1 VVCRLCRFDRNEP
14 DQQHTRYGF
23 EFQRKGTLNELRNEI
38 VDSAG
43 INRFVIVEISYCGMT
58 RILKNNNPLS
68 ILPNQ
73 EDSLYAVELDKEVY
87 GREKRSDGEIV
98 LIVSNVE
105 KKDRCNR
112 R

>member
-1 VVCRLCRFDRNEP
+1 MVCSGHKNDPQKPHF
-14 DQQHTRYGF
+14 RYGF
-23 EFQRKGTLNELRNEI
+23 EFQRKGTIHELRTEI

-43 INRFVIVEISYCGMT
+43 INRFIIVEINYCGMT

-68 ILPNQ
+68 IRPNQ
-73 EDSLYAVELDKEVY
+73 EDSLYAVELAQEVHGKE
-87 GREKRSDGEIV
+87 ERSDGEIV

-105 KKDRCNR
+105 KKGRCNR

>member
-1 VVCRLCRFDRNEP
+1 
-14 DQQHTRYGF
+14 
-23 EFQRKGTLNELRNEI
+23 
-38 VDSAG
+38 
-43 INRFVIVEISYCGMT
+43 
-58 RILKNNNPLS
+58 LS